1 LAGRG
6 TSYSTGWISGSVC
19 ATNGVGVGRTATA
32 GKASGTGIWALRLAR
47 EPDGDVLVVRMA
59 GRLGTA
65 ASGAVVEAIAGAI
78 GEGHRRIVCDLT
90 EVDYASSAGLLA
102 LDAVNGRMHA
112 ASGRLVLCG
121 LSEAVCLTLEFA
133 GLVDTFSIERSREA
147 AVSEARQPARR
158 AKEIHSHSGPLD
170 S

>member
-1 LAGRG
+1 
-6 TSYSTGWISGSVC
+6 
-19 ATNGVGVGRTATA
+19 VGRTATA
-32 GKASGTGIWALRLAR
+32 GKASGTGIWALRLTR

-65 ASGAVVEAIAGAI
+65 ASGAFVEAIAGAI

-112 ASGRLVLCG
+112 VAGRLVLCG
-121 LSEAVCLTLEFA
+121 LSDAVSLALEFA
-133 GLVDTFSIERSREA
+133 GLVEAFSIERSRDA
-147 AVSEARQPARR
+147 AVSEARQPARLAMEPR
-158 AKEIHSHSGPLD
+158 GRPGPLD